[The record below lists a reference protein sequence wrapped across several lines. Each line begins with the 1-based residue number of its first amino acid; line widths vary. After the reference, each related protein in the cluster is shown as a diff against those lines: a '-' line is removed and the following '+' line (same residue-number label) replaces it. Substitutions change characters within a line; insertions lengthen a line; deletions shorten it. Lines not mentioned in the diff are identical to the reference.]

1 MTKEAKQ
8 EYTLR
13 ISNANRSQLVVI
25 IYEMLLDY
33 LDDSRKAV
41 DDNDEK
47 QFHDSIR
54 KAINCIR
61 ELSDSIN
68 YEAKTAGNILS
79 LNVYCIRELSAADI
93 HLDKDRIDGVIKI
106 MKKLYE
112 ANKEAAKADRSS
124 PVMNNSQS
132 VYAGLTYGK
141 ESLVVNLND
150 TQNRGFTI

>member
-25 IYEMLLDY
+25 VYEMLLDY
-33 LDDSRKAV
+33 LDESVKAV
-41 DDNDEK
+41 ESNDEK
-47 QFHDSIR
+47 QLNESIR

-68 YEAKTAGNILS
+68 YEAGTAGNILS
-79 LNVYCIRELSAADI
+79 LNVFCIKELTSADI
-93 HLDKDRIDGVIKI
+93 HKDKEKIEGVIRI

-112 ANKEAAKADRSS
+112 ASKEAAKADNSS

>member
-150 TQNRGFTI
+150 TTNRGFTI

>member
-25 IYEMLLDY
+25 VYEMLLDY
-33 LDDSRKAV
+33 LDESKNAV
-41 DDNDEK
+41 TSNDEK

-68 YEAKTAGNILS
+68 YEAKTAGSILS

-93 HLDKDRIDGVIKI
+93 HFDKDRVDGVIKI
-106 MKKLYE
+106 MKRLYE
-112 ANKEAAKADRSS
+112 ASKEASKTDDSS